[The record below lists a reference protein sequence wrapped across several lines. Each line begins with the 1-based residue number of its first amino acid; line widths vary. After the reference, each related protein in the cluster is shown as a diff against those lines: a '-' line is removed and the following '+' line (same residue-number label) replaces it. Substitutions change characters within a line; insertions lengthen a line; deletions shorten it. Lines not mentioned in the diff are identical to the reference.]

1 MRSAAASSSRV
12 AHACVALDMELGGV
26 GGDSTRAPACRLAVL
41 TEGTAEARVRGEVD
55 PLRRLS
61 CERKETAG
69 GSQWLRRRSL
79 SSLAW
84 RRSRRESDER
94 QGVCSEVRRGGSSI
108 NHARRVAVARRWG
121 LGGMVDG
128 GAGGGEYFIF
138 NFIFIILILVCFRT
152 NGHETRER
160 SESRVCGELTR
171 VLGYVPMIEKLL
183 VSGPFAFSPPVRSL
197 SATTPLA
204 PHRRFRVTS

>member
-1 MRSAAASSSRV
+1 VRSAAASSSRV

-121 LGGMVDG
+121 AWSM
-128 GAGGGEYFIF
+128 AGRGGENTLYLTLYLSYLFLF
-138 NFIFIILILVCFRT
+138 VF
-152 NGHETRER
+152 GQMDTRLER
-160 SESRVCGELTR
+160 DRSREFVQLWRANSGTR
-171 VLGYVPMIEKLL
+171 L
-183 VSGPFAFSPPVRSL
+183 
-197 SATTPLA
+197 
-204 PHRRFRVTS
+204 

>member
-1 MRSAAASSSRV
+1 
-12 AHACVALDMELGGV
+12 MELGGV

-121 LGGMVDG
+121 AWSM
-128 GAGGGEYFIF
+128 AGRRGENTLYLTLYLSYLFLF
-138 NFIFIILILVCFRT
+138 VF
-152 NGHETRER
+152 GQMDTRLESGER

-171 VLGYVPMIEKLL
+171 VLGYDRETPSLRTFCLFAPSAFAVGDDAPRTAQAFPCVLL
-183 VSGPFAFSPPVRSL
+183 CLQPGAGGDLRLASCV
-197 SATTPLA
+197 AT
-204 PHRRFRVTS
+204 V